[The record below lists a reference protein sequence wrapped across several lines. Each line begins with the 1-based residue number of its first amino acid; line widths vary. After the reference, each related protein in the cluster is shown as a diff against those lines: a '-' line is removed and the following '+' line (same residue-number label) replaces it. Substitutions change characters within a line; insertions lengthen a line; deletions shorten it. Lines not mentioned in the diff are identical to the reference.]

1 MSVFGYSRDG
11 SSSSAN
17 FNENIALKWVRGH
30 DGGKS
35 SSMIPGLGK
44 DAPKVVNDQ
53 GGSQSHLPYRFD
65 LIDPQAIFALAEVLY
80 QGSERHGE
88 DNWRKIPINDHL
100 NHALA
105 HIYAYMAGDE
115 QDDHLGHAFC
125 RMMFA
130 VALERGN
137 K

>member
-1 MSVFGYSRDG
+1 MEQQPNGYWTISTQGVTVRDT
-11 SSSSAN
+11 
-17 FNENIALKWVRGH
+17 
-30 DGGKS
+30 
-35 SSMIPGLGK
+35 IPGMGK
-44 DAPKVVNDQ
+44 DAPKIVNDQ

-65 LIDPQAIFALAEVLY
+65 LIDPKAIFALAGVLY
-80 QGSERHGE
+80 QGAERHGE
-88 DNWRKIPINDHL
+88 DNWRKIPVRDHL

-115 QDDHLGHAFC
+115 QDDHLGHALC

-130 VALERGN
+130 VALS

>member
-1 MSVFGYSRDG
+1 MNGHQPDYMSVGKPPNCG
-11 SSSSAN
+11 SSV
-17 FNENIALKWVRGH
+17 IRGIGP
-30 DGGKS
+30 DT
-35 SSMIPGLGK
+35 
-44 DAPKVVNDQ
+44 PKVINEQ
-53 GGSQSHLPYRFD
+53 GGSQSLLPYRFD

-80 QGSERHGE
+80 QGAERHGE